1 MVSGFSLAAATTS
14 ATVLNG
20 RDGCV
25 ASTFGAVP
33 INITGSRSLAVSK
46 GRLNRNG
53 FTAWVSNTN
62 SQVLPSGGDFTTR
75 PVPTLPDAPGLF
87 SMIKVASVSYTHL
100 TLPTI

>member
-1 MVSGFSLAAATTS
+1 MVSGFSLAEATTS
-14 ATVLNG
+14 ANVLNG

-53 FTAWVSNTN
+53 LTAWVSNTN

-87 SMIKVASVSYTHL
+87 SMIKVARSEEHTSEL
-100 TLPTI
+100 QSR